1 MLLPRIVRLDEPRNR
16 VRIMNKEQKAIKLAL
31 SLVIGNKWG
40 GKDDFSRGMRM
51 LRKSL
56 VRQAKKNRLTKQ

>member
-1 MLLPRIVRLDEPRNR
+1 
-16 VRIMNKEQKAIKLAL
+16 MNKEQKAIKLAL
-31 SLVIGNKWG
+31 SLVIGNKWD

-56 VRQAKKNRLTKQ
+56 VRQAKKNRLTK

>member
-31 SLVIGNKWG
+31 SLVTGNKWD